1 MVIQPRWNKFF
12 FSHFQYFPLTCLKP
26 SSLNLI
32 ALLTKPPLFALP
44 LATFVL
50 PLFHVSRLKPLVP
63 SFLHSFFFF
72 FSLSLLNHV
81 SRYYFKAISS

>member
-1 MVIQPRWNKFF
+1 MVIQPRWNKLF
-12 FSHFQYFPLTCLKP
+12 FSFSIFSPHLFETLFSQPDSP
-26 SSLNLI
+26 SHQAS
-32 ALLTKPPLFALP
+32 FVALP

-50 PLFHVSRLKPLVP
+50 PLFHVSRLKLLVP

-81 SRYYFKAISS
+81 SRYYFKAISSS